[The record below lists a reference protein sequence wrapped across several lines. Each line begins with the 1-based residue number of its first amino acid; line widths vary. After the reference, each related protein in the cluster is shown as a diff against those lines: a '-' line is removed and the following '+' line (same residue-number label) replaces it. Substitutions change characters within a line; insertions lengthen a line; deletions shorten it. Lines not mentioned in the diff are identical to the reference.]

1 MRWSMTNGRPRL
13 RRVRSDTTLVCLGL
27 GYCASHY
34 VAEFGG
40 RFERIIGTTRTAE
53 RAGTLA
59 VQHFGGRA
67 VEMLVF
73 DGRSVPPEL
82 SAAIARADALLI
94 SAAPAET
101 GDPILTVLADEI
113 ARAPQLRSVVLLST
127 IGVYPDSAGAW
138 IDETA
143 EVAPRRARGG
153 SARVEAEAA
162 WQALGVRKGVAVAVL
177 RLGAIYGPGQNMMV
191 RLLRGPVPRIAKPG
205 HVLNRIH
212 VFDIAQAIAAAVTQR
227 ADGIFNI
234 VDDEPASP
242 SEVTAFAAKLIGVE
256 PAPEIPYAEAATVL
270 SPAALSFY
278 EGCIRAKNDK
288 LKTMLGVKLRYP
300 NYREGLQA
308 LYEAGGHLAAGEAS

>member
-1 MRWSMTNGRPRL
+1 MDGRARAGFGL
-13 RRVRSDTTLVCLGL
+13 MATLVCLGF
-27 GYCASHY
+27 GYCARHY

-40 RFERIIGTTRTAE
+40 RFERTIGTTRTAE
-53 RAGTLA
+53 RAKVLA
-59 VQHFGGRA
+59 SQRFGGRA

-73 DGRSVPPEL
+73 NGNSTLPEL
-82 SAAIARADALLI
+82 AAAISDAAALLI

-101 GDPILTVLADEI
+101 GDSMLTVLATKI
-113 ARAPQLRSVVLLST
+113 ARAPRLRSVVLLST

-153 SARVEAEAA
+153 SARVDAEAA
-162 WQALGVRKGVAVAVL
+162 WRALGAKRRVPVAIL
-177 RLGAIYGPGQNMMV
+177 RLGAIYGPGQNAMV

-205 HVLNRIH
+205 HVSNRIH
-212 VFDIAQAIAAAVTQR
+212 IADIAQTIDAVFARR
-227 ADGIFNI
+227 ADGIFNV

-242 SEVTAFAAKLIGVE
+242 SDVTAFAARLIGVE
-256 PAPEIPYAEAATVL
+256 PAPEIPYAEAAKVL

-288 LKTMLGVKLRYP
+288 LKTVLGVNLRYP
-300 NYREGLQA
+300 NFREGLQA
-308 LYEAGGHLAAGEAS
+308 LYEAGDHLTVAEA